1 MFLAHLSVILLLQ
14 IPPDPV
20 FPRIF
25 FWRLSLRATFLGRK
39 LLKIFVVLDGLFW
52 GRFFTFILEIN
63 ISGELRLF
71 LHERNLLICKRGFW
85 RWLCD
90 ALWISTCLWA
100 GSLFALWLTFDFRRC
115 AYVSFSSL
123 GQVRKSRSSLILLW
137 SFRSSIFLHWWLFE
151 IQSFQACF
159 RWHLIRRLLITY

>member
-20 FPRIF
+20 FPSIF
-25 FWRLSLRATFLGRK
+25 FWRLSLRATFLSRK

-63 ISGELRLF
+63 ICGELRFSLQ
-71 LHERNLLICKRGFW
+71 ERNLLIWKRGFW

-90 ALWISTCLWA
+90 ALWISTCLRA
-100 GSLFALWLTFDFRRC
+100 GSLFALWLTFDSGRC
-115 AYVSFSSL
+115 AYVSFPSL
-123 GQVRKSRSSLILLW
+123 GQVWKSRSSIPLLW
-137 SFRSSIFLHWWLFE
+137 SLWSSIFLNWWLFE
-151 IQSFQACF
+151 IQSF
-159 RWHLIRRLLITY
+159 